1 MKYENLKMINKN
13 TYLRSHTKLTDNII
27 HKKRLEIISVIKG
40 ELENKRLIDILDIG
54 TTQDNSKSSN
64 LIIKNLNNFQ
74 KYKSI
79 SDQKIKSNFFSKSL
93 QKSITQE
100 LSSNEIEEF
109 SSDVVISNATI
120 EHVGS
125 YLDQLKMIENI
136 IKLTKKTFIII
147 TPNRM
152 HPIEFHSKIPFLHW
166 LPKKLHRIVLSIF
179 GLKYLSREENLNLLK
194 SSDLINMMK
203 NFENVKYDIK
213 YLRFLLFKSNLI
225 LIGKKLN

>member
-1 MKYENLKMINKN
+1 MINKN
-13 TYLRSHTKLTDNII
+13 TYLRSHTKFTDNII
-27 HKKRLEIISVIKG
+27 HKKRLEIISIIKG
-40 ELENKRLIDILDIG
+40 ELENKSLIDILDVG
-54 TTQDNSKSSN
+54 TTQDDSQSSN

-79 SDQKIKSNFFSKSL
+79 SDQKIKSDFFCKSL
-93 QKSITQE
+93 EKSITQE

-125 YLDQLKMIENI
+125 YLEQLKMIENI
-136 IKLTKKTFIII
+136 IKLTKKIFIII

-166 LPKKLHRIVLSIF
+166 LPKKLHRKILSIF

-203 NFENVKYDIK
+203 NFENVKYNIK

>member
-1 MKYENLKMINKN
+1 MINDD
-13 TYLRSHTKLTDNII
+13 TYLRNHTKFTDKII
-27 HKKRLEIISVIKG
+27 YKKRLKFISIIKSEI
-40 ELENKRLIDILDIG
+40 ENKGFFDILDIG
-54 TTQDNSKSSN
+54 TTQDNYPSSN

-120 EHVGS
+120 EHVGN
-125 YLDQLKMIENI
+125 YLEQVKMIENI
-136 IKLTKKTFIII
+136 IKLTKKVFIII

-166 LPKKLHRIVLSIF
+166 LPKNLHRKILSKV
-179 GLKYLSREENLNLLK
+179 GLEYFSKEENLNLLK

-203 NFENVKYDIK
+203 NFETVKYHLS
-213 YLRFLLFKSNLI
+213 YSRFLLFKSNLI
-225 LIGKKLN
+225 LVGKK

>member
-1 MKYENLKMINKN
+1 MINKN
-13 TYLRSHTKLTDNII
+13 TYLRSHTKFTDNII
-27 HKKRLEIISVIKG
+27 HKKRLEIISIIKG
-40 ELENKRLIDILDIG
+40 ELENKSLIDILDVG
-54 TTQDNSKSSN
+54 TTQDDSQSSN

-79 SDQKIKSNFFSKSL
+79 SDQKIKSDFFCKSL
-93 QKSITQE
+93 EKSITQE

-125 YLDQLKMIENI
+125 YLEQLKMIENI
-136 IKLTKKTFIII
+136 IKLTKKIFIIV

-166 LPKKLHRIVLSIF
+166 LPKKLHRKVLSIF

-203 NFENVKYDIK
+203 NFENVKYDIR

>member
-1 MKYENLKMINKN
+1 MINKN

-27 HKKRLEIISVIKG
+27 HKKRLEIISIIKD
-40 ELENKRLIDILDIG
+40 ELDKKCLIDILDIG
-54 TTQDNSKSSN
+54 TTKDNSQSSN

-100 LSSNEIEEF
+100 FSSNEIEEF

-125 YLDQLKMIENI
+125 YLEQLKMIENI
-136 IKLTKKTFIII
+136 IKLTKKIFIIV

-166 LPKKLHRIVLSIF
+166 LPKKLHRKVLSMF

-203 NFENVKYDIK
+203 NFENVKYDIR

>member
-1 MKYENLKMINKN
+1 MINKN

-27 HKKRLEIISVIKG
+27 HKKRLEIISIIKG
-40 ELENKRLIDILDIG
+40 ELENKSFIDILDIG

-64 LIIKNLNNFQ
+64 LIIKNLKNFQ

-79 SDQKIKSNFFSKSL
+79 SNQKIKSNFFSKFL
-93 QKSITQE
+93 KKYITQE

-125 YLDQLKMIENI
+125 YLEQLKMIENI
-136 IKLTKKTFIII
+136 IKLTKKIFIIV

-166 LPKKLHRIVLSIF
+166 LPKKLHRKILSIF

>member
-1 MKYENLKMINKN
+1 MINKN

-27 HKKRLEIISVIKG
+27 LKKRLEIISVIKR
-40 ELENKRLIDILDIG
+40 ELENMNLIDIFDIG

-100 LSSNEIEEF
+100 FSSNEIEEF
-109 SSDVVISNATI
+109 SSDIVISNATI

-125 YLDQLKMIENI
+125 YLEQLKMIENI
-136 IKLTKKTFIII
+136 IKLTKKIFIIV

-166 LPKKLHRIVLSIF
+166 LQKKLHGKVLSIF

-203 NFENVKYDIK
+203 NFENVKYDIR

>member
-1 MKYENLKMINKN
+1 MINKN
-13 TYLRSHTKLTDNII
+13 TYLRSHTKFTDNII

-40 ELENKRLIDILDIG
+40 ELENKSLIDILDIG

-125 YLDQLKMIENI
+125 NLEQLKMIENI
-136 IKLTKKTFIII
+136 IKLTKKIFIIV

-166 LPKKLHRIVLSIF
+166 LPKKLHRKVLSIV
-179 GLKYLSREENLNLLK
+179 GLRYLSKEENLNLLNTCN
-194 SSDLINMMK
+194 LITMMK
-203 NFENVKYDIK
+203 NFKNVEYKIMYVK
-213 YLRFLLFKSNLI
+213 FLLFKSNII
-225 LIGKKLN
+225 LIGKNNEIYKK

>member
-1 MKYENLKMINKN
+1 MINKN
-13 TYLRSHTKLTDNII
+13 TYLRSHTKFTDNII
-27 HKKRLEIISVIKG
+27 HKKRLEIISIIKG
-40 ELENKRLIDILDIG
+40 ELENKSLIDILDVG
-54 TTQDNSKSSN
+54 TTQDDSQSSN

-79 SDQKIKSNFFSKSL
+79 SDQKIKSDFFCKSL
-93 QKSITQE
+93 EKSITQE

-125 YLDQLKMIENI
+125 YLEQLKMIENI
-136 IKLTKKTFIII
+136 IKLTKKIFIII

-166 LPKKLHRIVLSIF
+166 LPKKLHRKILSIF

-203 NFENVKYDIK
+203 NFENVKYDIR

>member
-1 MKYENLKMINKN
+1 MINKN
-13 TYLRSHTKLTDNII
+13 TYLRSHTKFTDNII
-27 HKKRLEIISVIKG
+27 HKKRLDIISIIKD
-40 ELENKRLIDILDIG
+40 ELENKSLVDILDIG
-54 TTQDNSKSSN
+54 TTQDNSQSSN
-64 LIIKNLNNFQ
+64 LIIKSLNNFQ

-93 QKSITQE
+93 QKSITQK
-100 LSSNEIEEF
+100 LCSNEIKAF

-125 YLDQLKMIENI
+125 YLEQLKMIENI
-136 IKLTKKTFIII
+136 IKLTKKIFIII

-166 LPKKLHRIVLSIF
+166 LPKKLHRKVLSIF
-179 GLKYLSREENLNLLK
+179 GLKYLSKEENLNLLK

-203 NFENVKYDIK
+203 NFENVKYEIR
-213 YLRFLLFKSNLI
+213 YLRFLMFKSNLI
-225 LIGKKLN
+225 LIGKK

>member
-1 MKYENLKMINKN
+1 MINDD
-13 TYLRSHTKLTDNII
+13 TYLRNHTKFTDKII
-27 HKKRLEIISVIKG
+27 YKKRLKFISIIKSEI
-40 ELENKRLIDILDIG
+40 ENKGFFDILDIG
-54 TTQDNSKSSN
+54 TTQDNYPSSN

-120 EHVGS
+120 EHVCN
-125 YLDQLKMIENI
+125 YLEQVKMIENI
-136 IKLTKKTFIII
+136 IKLTKKVFIII

-166 LPKKLHRIVLSIF
+166 LPKNLHRKILSKV
-179 GLKYLSREENLNLLK
+179 GLEYFSKEENLNLLK

-203 NFENVKYDIK
+203 NFETVKYHLS
-213 YLRFLLFKSNLI
+213 YSRFLLFKSNLI
-225 LIGKKLN
+225 LVGKK

>member
-1 MKYENLKMINKN
+1 MINKN

-40 ELENKRLIDILDIG
+40 ELENKSLIDILDIG

-74 KYKSI
+74 TYKSI

-125 YLDQLKMIENI
+125 YLEQLKMIENI
-136 IKLTKKTFIII
+136 IKLTKKTFIIV

-166 LPKKLHRIVLSIF
+166 LPKKLHRKVLSIF

-203 NFENVKYDIK
+203 NFENVKYDIR

-225 LIGKKLN
+225 LIGRKLNQIK

>member
-1 MKYENLKMINKN
+1 MINKN

-27 HKKRLEIISVIKG
+27 HKKRSEIISIIKG
-40 ELENKRLIDILDIG
+40 ELENKSLIDILDIG
-54 TTQDNSKSSN
+54 TTQDNNKSSN
-64 LIIKNLNNFQ
+64 LIIKNLKNFQ

-79 SDQKIKSNFFSKSL
+79 SDQKIKSNFFSKFL

-100 LSSNEIEEF
+100 LSSNDIEEF

-136 IKLTKKTFIII
+136 IKLTKKIFIIV

-166 LPKKLHRIVLSIF
+166 LPKKLHRKVLSIF

-194 SSDLINMMK
+194 SRDLINMMK